1 MNDAKRAYL
10 LAAAQ
15 TFEMDDISST
25 YDSAQQLNLVS
36 RDGHTVPLATDDGF
50 GRTESKTMQAPG
62 DDDPDPED
70 EGCY

>member
-1 MNDAKRAYL
+1 MGKRAFLMQSVQSYEL
-10 LAAAQ
+10 EDVASCY
-15 TFEMDDISST
+15 D
-25 YDSAQQLNLVS
+25 DSAQMSLISRGGTRIPLVS
-36 RDGHTVPLATDDGF
+36 QGTF